1 MNISRIIFTINKQI
15 SINMTIF
22 SNTYNQRL
30 YMKYLILPKI
40 LVVLSLF
47 FSSASFAYSC
57 STTNNS
63 IVPSLSTGIANASAN
78 VSALQNTLQTADSYG
93 KVLCIPNGT
102 YYTQRN

>member
-78 VSALQNTLQTADSYG
+78 VSALQTADSYG